1 MRGLGSRTRLGL
13 LSLVVGAFFMVACED
28 GPFLVSGVVI
38 GSLSLTPGSLVIAL
52 EEADSV
58 TLQVFDDNGMLV
70 TGQNASWVSE
80 NPAVAT
86 VEGRDAGATVTAV
99 AAGMTRI
106 QVTVGQVVE
115 FLDVEVF
122 VSQFDI
128 EVRYVG
134 TQPTASQRAVFDDAA
149 AFWRSA
155 ITGDL
160 ADFNADIAAGE
171 CGGVDAPQVQ
181 ETIDDLLIFVEFQDI
196 DGAGG
201 TLGSAAPCWLRSST
215 LHPFMGGMAFD
226 NADIANLES
235 NGGLQSTVRHEMG
248 HVLGIGT
255 LWGTGF
261 FDLLVNPSD
270 TAFGGTLGAD
280 AHFNGPL
287 AIAAFNS
294 SGGNAYAG
302 AKVPV
307 ENDADTYG
315 SGSLDGH
322 WREMVMVTEL
332 MTPSLNGG
340 GLNPTSV
347 ITLQS
352 LADMGYEMNL
362 GVADSY
368 TVTNPLNALVG
379 APQERIWLG
388 DDIAKSPIGIMAED
402 GTVVRYLRRR

>member
-1 MRGLGSRTRLGL
+1 MKGASTRIRHAALAGLVGSAL
-13 LSLVVGAFFMVACED
+13 LAACDE

-38 GSLSLTPGSLVIAL
+38 GSLSLTPASLAIAL
-52 EEADSV
+52 QETDSV
-58 TLQVFDDNGMLV
+58 TLEVFDEE
-70 TGQNASWVSE
+70 GQILLGQRASWVSE

-86 VEGRDAGATVTAV
+86 VEGRAGGATVTAV
-99 AAGMTRI
+99 AEGLTRI
-106 QVTVGQVVE
+106 QVTVGQTVA

-122 VSQFDI
+122 VSAFDI
-128 EVRYVG
+128 EVRYLG
-134 TQPTASQRAVFDDAA
+134 TPPTAGQRAVFDDAVS
-149 AFWRSA
+149 FWRSA
-155 ITGDL
+155 IVGDL

-181 ETIDDLLIFVEFQDI
+181 ETIDDLLIFVDFQDI

-215 LHPFMGGMAFD
+215 LTPFMGGMAFD
-226 NADIANLES
+226 NADLPNLEAS
-235 NGGLQSTVRHEMG
+235 GNLESTVRHEMG

-255 LWGTGF
+255 LWGQGF

-287 AIAAFNS
+287 AIAAFNGAGG
-294 SGGNAYAG
+294 SGYPD

-322 WREMVMVTEL
+322 WRESVMVTEL

-340 GLNPTSV
+340 GSNPTSA
-347 ITLQS
+347 ITIQS
-352 LADMGYEMNL
+352 LADMGYEVNL
-362 GVADSY
+362 GAADPY
-368 TVTNPLNALVG
+368 TVANPLSAFEGPPLR
-379 APQERIWLG
+379 QIWIG
-388 DDIAKSPIGIMAED
+388 NDIPRSAIGVMDEN
-402 GTVVRYLRRR
+402 GRVVRILRR